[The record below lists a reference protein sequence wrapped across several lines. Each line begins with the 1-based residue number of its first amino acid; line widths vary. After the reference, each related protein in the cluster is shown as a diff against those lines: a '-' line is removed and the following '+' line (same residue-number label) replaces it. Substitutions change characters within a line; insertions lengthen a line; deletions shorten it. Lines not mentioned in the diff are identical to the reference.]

1 MKYTEATRILK
12 ALVDG
17 RDPTSDKP
25 LPADSVLHNVSV
37 MRAVLL
43 GHEALQ
49 SSADRQKRREA
60 LPARVGTT
68 WTNEEEQKLVAA
80 WKKTRDLEALAS
92 SHGRTVKSIE
102 SRLERLGLITAAQ
115 RTTFA
120 FPPTRPSVADRGPQA
135 GAPAKRGR
143 PRGSGR
149 RGRTGAT

>member
-1 MKYTEATRILK
+1 MKYAEATRILK

-25 LPADSVLHNVSV
+25 LPADSVLQNVSV
-37 MRAVLL
+37 VRALLL

-49 SSADRQKRREA
+49 SNADRQKRREA
-60 LPARVGTT
+60 LPPRVGTT
-68 WTNEEEQKLVAA
+68 WTHEEDQKLVAA

-92 SHGRTVKSIE
+92 SHGRTVKAIE

-120 FPPTRPSVADRGPQA
+120 FPPSGESTDPRGPEA

-143 PRGSGR
+143 PKGTRR
-149 RGRTGAT
+149 RGRTAA